1 MASDGAAQTQGQ
13 AAAAELAVS
22 RAKAAAAA
30 RAEQQKVKQAAA
42 ASAPQQST
50 EPSQNAAGGNLLASV
65 PHEVASA
72 LSKLQRL
79 NLSRNQMQSPGLTAL
94 SCLTCLEVLD
104 LNHNRLALLEANNNR
119 IKSVPPAILEGCGR
133 LDLLSLHGNPI
144 TLEAFRSTQGF
155 AAYDQRRRA
164 HADKQIDMRIMAP
177 KFDEG
182 ADETP
187 WNRWMGAQG
196 Q

>member
-79 NLSRNQMQSPGLTAL
+79 NLSRNQMQSSGLTAL

-104 LNHNRLALLEANNNR
+104 LNHNRLELLEANNNR

-133 LDLLSLHGNPI
+133 FTSMMIRD
-144 TLEAFRSTQGF
+144 RS
-155 AAYDQRRRA
+155 
-164 HADKQIDMRIMAP
+164 
-177 KFDEG
+177 
-182 ADETP
+182 
-187 WNRWMGAQG
+187 
-196 Q
+196 

>member
-50 EPSQNAAGGNLLASV
+50 EPSQAERSRVWAKTGVAVLRDAGLQDLPPTLTEVAGNLHALDCRGNLLASV

-79 NLSRNQMQSPGLTAL
+79 NLSRNQMQSSGLTAL

-104 LNHNRLALLEANNNR
+104 LNHNRLELLEANNNR

-133 LDLLSLHGNPI
+133 FTSMMIRD
-144 TLEAFRSTQGF
+144 RS
-155 AAYDQRRRA
+155 
-164 HADKQIDMRIMAP
+164 
-177 KFDEG
+177 
-182 ADETP
+182 
-187 WNRWMGAQG
+187 
-196 Q
+196 